1 MVYECS
7 YVTAVTPVVGW
18 GMLGVRGAAE
28 HFGADAEATFGFGIS
43 QTGRFLRQFLHDGM
57 NRTDAGRAAFDG
69 LLPHVAGARR
79 GEFNHRFAQPSAQHH
94 VGPGHEPPYATADL
108 PRRAGPPRKVI
119 QTNTSSEYCRSDC
132 SWTHSEHPTLRLSLF
147 AGNLHNTD

>member
-7 YVTAVTPVVGW
+7 YVTAATAVGGS
-18 GMLGVRGAAE
+18 GMLAVRDAAE

-94 VGPGHEPPYATADL
+94 VGPPHEPPYATPPL
-108 PRRAGPPRKVI
+108 PPRPTPPVTAI
-119 QTNTSSEYCRSDC
+119 VTTTSP
-132 SWTHSEHPTLRLSLF
+132 HPY
-147 AGNLHNTD
+147 

>member
-7 YVTAVTPVVGW
+7 YVTAATAVGGS
-18 GMLGVRGAAE
+18 GMLAVRDAAE

-57 NRTDAGRAAFDG
+57 NRTDALRAAFDG

-79 GEFNHRFAQPSAQHH
+79 GELNHRFAQPSTLHTLSRRHA
-94 VGPGHEPPYATADL
+94 PP
-108 PRRAGPPRKVI
+108 
-119 QTNTSSEYCRSDC
+119 
-132 SWTHSEHPTLRLSLF
+132 H
-147 AGNLHNTD
+147 